1 MDQDI
6 HKLEDVGENAPPELR
21 LIFAQL
27 LTEFGTTCKIFRR
40 VEDFGR
46 WLSAGVANTSS
57 PTAAIIDLRKGI
69 RTRTTKLSQSE
80 IQRIREHLASGAQEN
95 LVLRIP

>member
-6 HKLEDVGENAPPELR
+6 SKVEDVALEER
-21 LIFAQL
+21 LIFEQL
-27 LTEFGTTCKIFRR
+27 FTEFGATCKIFRR

-46 WLSAGVANTSS
+46 WISAGVANTLT

-69 RTRTTKLSQSE
+69 RTRNTQLSRSE
-80 IQRIREHLASGAQEN
+80 IQRICEHLASGLPKN
-95 LVLRIP
+95 LVLCIP